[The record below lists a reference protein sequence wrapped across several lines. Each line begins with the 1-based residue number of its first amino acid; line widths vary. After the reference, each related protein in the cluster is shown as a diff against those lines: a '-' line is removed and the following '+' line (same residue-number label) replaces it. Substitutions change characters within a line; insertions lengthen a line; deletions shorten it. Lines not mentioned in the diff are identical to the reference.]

1 MLKLSISGKA
11 ATGACTNQLTI
22 NGPTA
27 RDPPVLCGTITGQHI
42 YVENGRSKDDTTL
55 TFNQQGASST
65 WNIKIMQIECES
77 AMRAPDGCLQYY
89 TGTGGSFKSLTRGDN
104 MRMLQ
109 QTFYSICFRREE
121 NMCEIDYSV
130 TTAGSFQLGVGM
142 AANAGKAIND
152 AGAVAPAFNMAE
164 ALLLIEGAPKLGYG
178 GERLS
183 NTAAAVQDA
192 VIRGGFFVQNSGT
205 VDATGAQPNQG
216 FDLTYHQV
224 PC

>member
-130 TTAGSFQLGVGM
+130 TTAGSFQLGVGTV
-142 AANAGKAIND
+142 AKAGQAINHPTT
-152 AGAVAPAFNMAE
+152 APAFDMAE

-178 GERLS
+178 GEKLS

-192 VIRGGFFVQNSGT
+192 VIRGGFLVQNSGT
-205 VDATGAQPNQG
+205 VIQGLQPNQG